1 MSKRFVKPQTAQ
13 EAVLQ
18 ELRRRIV
25 AGEFAPGAQ
34 ILQDMLAEEFGV
46 SRVPVREALRTLEG
60 EGQVSYEPHR
70 GYFVVELNLEEL
82 IEIYRLRDLL
92 EPEAVSRAFPNLTQ
106 EDVDRMQEAMDV
118 MVKAIDEG
126 DNAAMTTGNRR
137 FHFAMF
143 AGCGMPRLLRMLDHL
158 WNASDIY
165 RAVYFYDFDKKHLMH
180 SEHLEIFDALKAR
193 DLPRLLELLQ
203 THRTHAIP
211 ALRQVIERKN

>member
-25 AGEFAPGAQ
+25 AGDFPPGTQ
-34 ILQDMLAEEFGV
+34 ILQDSLAEEFGV

-70 GYFVVELNLEEL
+70 GYFVVELNLDEL
-82 IEIYRLRDLL
+82 VEIYRLRDIL
-92 EPEAVSRAFPNLTQ
+92 EPEAVTKAFPHQTQ
-106 EDVDRMQEAMDV
+106 EDLDRMQEAMDQ
-118 MVKAIDEG
+118 MVQAIEIG
-126 DNAAMTTGNRR
+126 DNASMITGNRR

-165 RAVYFYDFDKKHLMH
+165 RAVYFYDFEKKNLMH
-180 SEHLEIFDALKAR
+180 NEHLEIFEALKAG

-211 ALRQVIERKN
+211 ALRQVIERKI